1 MYFMHIRDFRPE
13 DGPRLRYICM
23 ETAFEDY
30 RRDPVKR
37 ESVPIMF
44 CDYFIE
50 QEPELISVLANHED
64 SAVGYVICSRDYD
77 RFRNKMQGEYR
88 ERLRKTAPDE
98 VGFLDGFLPA
108 LEKIKDKPTHL
119 HIDLLPEAQHQ
130 GWGKKLILSLAEK
143 LWTGGET
150 YLSICCNGRGSDGY
164 PFYRGLGF
172 YEIYDYGN
180 DVVSLTLNLKEFLEK
195 ENAL

>member
-1 MYFMHIRDFRPE
+1 MYIRDYRDE
-13 DGPRLRYICM
+13 DTQKLRYICM
-23 ETAFEDY
+23 ETAFEEY

-44 CDYFIE
+44 LDYFIE
-50 QEPELISVLANHED
+50 QEPELVSVLANDQDE
-64 SAVGYVICSRDYD
+64 AVGYIICSRDYD
-77 RFRNKMQGEYR
+77 RFCNKMRGEYR
-88 ERLRKTAPDE
+88 DRLLEKAPGE

-108 LEKIKDKPTHL
+108 LEKIQDKPTHL

-130 GWGKKLILSLAEK
+130 GWGKKLIRTLAVK
-143 LWTGGET
+143 LQERGEQ

-164 PFYRGLGF
+164 PFYRRLGF

-180 DVVSLTLNLKEFLEK
+180 DVVSLTLNLKDFLEK
-195 ENAL
+195 ENAQ

>member
-1 MYFMHIRDFRPE
+1 MYIRDYRDE
-13 DGPRLRYICM
+13 DTQKLRYICM
-23 ETAFEDY
+23 ETAFEEY

-44 CDYFIE
+44 LDYFIE
-50 QEPELISVLANHED
+50 QEPELVSVLANDQDE
-64 SAVGYVICSRDYD
+64 AVGYIICSRDYD
-77 RFRNKMQGEYR
+77 RFCSKMRGEYR
-88 ERLRKTAPDE
+88 DRLLEKAPGE

-130 GWGKKLILSLAEK
+130 GWGKKLIRTLAVK
-143 LWTGGET
+143 LQERGEQ

-164 PFYRGLGF
+164 PFYRRLGF

-195 ENAL
+195 ENAQ

>member
-1 MYFMHIRDFRPE
+1 MYIRDYRDE
-13 DGPRLRYICM
+13 DTQKLRYICM
-23 ETAFEDY
+23 ETAFEEY

-44 CDYFIE
+44 LDYFIE
-50 QEPELISVLANHED
+50 QEPELVSVLADDQDE
-64 SAVGYVICSRDYD
+64 AVGYIICSRDYD
-77 RFRNKMQGEYR
+77 RFCNKMQGEYR
-88 ERLRKTAPDE
+88 DRLLEKAPGE

-108 LEKIKDKPTHL
+108 LEKIQDKPTHL

-130 GWGKKLILSLAEK
+130 GWGKKLIRSLAVK
-143 LWTGGET
+143 LQERGEQ

-164 PFYRGLGF
+164 PFYRRLGF

-180 DVVSLTLNLKEFLEK
+180 DVVSLTLNLKDFLEK
-195 ENAL
+195 ENAQ

>member
-1 MYFMHIRDFRPE
+1 MYIRDYREE
-13 DGPRLRYICM
+13 DAQRLRYICM

-44 CDYFIE
+44 LDYFIE
-50 QEPELISVLANHED
+50 QEPELVCVLANDQDE
-64 SAVGYVICSRDYD
+64 AVGYVICSRDYE
-77 RFRNKMQGEYR
+77 RFQKKMQGEYR
-88 ERLRKTAPDE
+88 RRLMERAPNE

-108 LEKIKDKPTHL
+108 LRKIQDKPTHL

-130 GWGKKLILSLAEK
+130 GWGKQLIFHLAVKLRAC
-143 LWTGGET
+143 GEQ
-150 YLSICCNGRGSDGY
+150 YLSICCNGRNSDGY
-164 PFYRGLGF
+164 PFYRRLGF

-180 DVVSLTLNLKEFLEK
+180 DVVSLTLNLEEFLDK
-195 ENAL
+195 ENAQ